1 MLDVPKPP
9 DFTTAVAGFKWA
21 GLQFPLIVIEPDPN
35 WESAPGGA
43 VEYLRGANASAETL
57 LISFVLVQVVLG
69 LLLIVIHKLIQKR
82 VMKLM
87 SKDVRV
93 AKAVEKVATHVAE
106 QVADDD
112 EEEATMVELKE
123 MKIPSE
129 LVFPKF
135 EIVQL
140 AAFYESAMMT
150 CFVAVAAGAVWAKI
164 VGIILVIGI
173 NVVIVRLFKQVK
185 GAKEMPYTWYK
196 VNELILSS
204 KGGKCRRNVCEN
216 VCEPAKLMLCD
227 RLTKPGSAT
236 KNDQRG
242 EWAPKTDAE
251 KLLLGGYGELF
262 GSYTPDHVNFWVFT
276 FVMQLIRVIT
286 LALLPGLAQGVI
298 LISLSLC
305 DFCLVAKKKPYS
317 SRVSNFQNMYGKLN
331 EFLSLLL
338 LGITPYINLAKPG

>member
-1 MLDVPKPP
+1 M
-9 DFTTAVAGFKWA
+9 
-21 GLQFPLIVIEPDPN
+21 
-35 WESAPGGA
+35 
-43 VEYLRGANASAETL
+43 
-57 LISFVLVQVVLG
+57 
-69 LLLIVIHKLIQKR
+69 
-82 VMKLM
+82 
-87 SKDVRV
+87 RV

-185 GAKEMPYTWYK
+185 GAKEMPYTWYT

-262 GSYTPDHVNFWVFT
+262 GSYTRDQVNFWVFT